1 MWPKLPHPLLAPGGR
16 HPGEVI
22 WLYGQVP
29 SYFCGQ
35 KQSIPLL
42 VATELL
48 LHLSLGHSQ
57 ACKLSAANL
66 NFVIRPPMVV
76 FLVVSIFNSMLATV
90 CLSGRS
96 HSSQCM
102 LWLFR
107 GHHVYGVI
115 YCCHFL
121 HFALDA
127 RAGSLVY
134 FRLPS
139 YTNKLNICSL
149 YAQESIKITNK
160 LWQLFHHLLL
170 SSTNWAVET
179 TSVSRSVSGWS
190 PICHQKRSNN
200 ETSYSL
206 SFLQEFPPLEIFSLK
221 FKFKESMYIQICLL
235 FTNLSNQAHSTK
247 SIP

>member
-1 MWPKLPHPLLAPGGR
+1 MAVWSSTKLFLWAKTEHPFAGCHRVASSSESRSLPGVQAFCCQSQFCHQTSYGGFLGSFHFQFYVGYCMSFRAFSQFPVHAVTLSWAPCL
-16 HPGEVI
+16 
-22 WLYGQVP
+22 W
-29 SYFCGQ
+29 SY
-35 KQSIPLL
+35 
-42 VATELL
+42 LL
-48 LHLSLGHSQ
+48 LSFSSFCTWCKGRKLG
-57 ACKLSAANL
+57 
-66 NFVIRPPMVV
+66 
-76 FLVVSIFNSMLATV
+76 IFQTS
-90 CLSGRS
+90 
-96 HSSQCM
+96 
-102 LWLFR
+102 
-107 GHHVYGVI
+107 
-115 YCCHFL
+115 
-121 HFALDA
+121 
-127 RAGSLVY
+127 
-134 FRLPS
+134 S